1 MAARPLKAGELFEVR
16 IDEEVIDKWE
26 AGLRIGV
33 VQSASSAWDSS
44 VPPSLSLMQKDS
56 CRVWL
61 WSGATVMGDGSM
73 LTGTSINLDKVE
85 VRCNEIQER

>member
-1 MAARPLKAGELFEVR
+1 MAARPLKVGELFEVR
-16 IDEEVIDKWE
+16 VDEVIDKWE

-44 VPPSLSLMQKDS
+44 VPVVLSRMQEGS

-61 WSGATVMGDGSM
+61 WSGETVMGDGSM
-73 LTGTSINLDKVE
+73 LTDTSINLDNVKVS
-85 VRCNEIQER
+85 